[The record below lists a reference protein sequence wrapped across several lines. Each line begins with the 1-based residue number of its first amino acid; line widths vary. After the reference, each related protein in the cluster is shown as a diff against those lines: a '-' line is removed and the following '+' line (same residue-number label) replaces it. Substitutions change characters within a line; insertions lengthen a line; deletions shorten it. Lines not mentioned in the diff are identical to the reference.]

1 MTLRDYLQNVYPVAC
16 SAQRK
21 PAFRETT
28 TKDTNFEIADND
40 KTLPI
45 LNVQGQ
51 GQAYFHNPQC
61 INTYIIDFEQY
72 INSFKPNTTA
82 GRGKKCDFILASAEN
97 CSFII
102 LNELT
107 KSNEKYIEKK
117 EGTALQQFKD
127 SIEKLAK
134 DVKFLGQFEYRVALY
149 SCRLSSTESPNSS
162 LVNQN
167 LAAFNRPTLLN
178 ANISQRDVLP
188 QGFVFQQ
195 RIYPEPFTLP
205 EAEVLHIALE

>member
-1 MTLRDYLQNVYPVAC
+1 
-16 SAQRK
+16 
-21 PAFRETT
+21 
-28 TKDTNFEIADND
+28 
-40 KTLPI
+40 
-45 LNVQGQ
+45 
-51 GQAYFHNPQC
+51 
-61 INTYIIDFEQY
+61 
-72 INSFKPNTTA
+72 
-82 GRGKKCDFILASAEN
+82 
-97 CSFII
+97 

-205 EAEVLHIALE
+205 EAEVLHIALV